1 MQERAPAIRRSAARL
16 TPIVPP
22 LRFRTIRMIHR
33 ARLVIPAITML
44 LGGVR
49 AAAAQDASPA
59 ALSDGDRAMLRVMPL
74 PMSAEFGA
82 GSLDLRRGLSTVGVR
97 CPDARVARALV
108 RFGRHLTQARGRTRG
123 VTGDRARFTVSC
135 ARRASPFQQ
144 PIEDESYTLEVR
156 PDEVTVSAQ
165 SPYGVLHGLETLV
178 QLVERTDST
187 LRIPTVTIEDRP
199 RFPWRGLMI
208 DVARHWMPK
217 EVILRNLDAMAAVK
231 LNVLHLHLSDD
242 QGFRVESRRFPRL
255 HQAGS
260 GGSYYTQA
268 DVREIV
274 AYAADRGIRVVPEFD
289 VPGHTTS
296 WLVAYPELGS
306 GTGPYTLARQYGI
319 HDATIDPTREEV
331 YTFFDRFF
339 GEMATLFPD
348 SYVHIGGD
356 EVSGKT
362 HWNTN
367 PRIQQFMRERGMRDN
382 HALQS
387 HFNLR
392 LQAILA
398 GHRRTIVGWDEVLSD
413 SLRRPAVIQSWRGQE
428 SLFEAVHRG
437 FEGILSVGWYLDHK
451 LPAAD
456 LYRVEPTKLAQAV
469 AIVPDSARWKTWNVR
484 LSAGEGVIDA
494 RLTLFGAPERGTGAF
509 EVMGSVRPIESAT
522 VSGDSV
528 RAKFAS
534 DGGSATLV
542 GVQRGDSLRG
552 TAGMFGFSLPFAG
565 KRIGGSDMPGTVIP
579 TFKTVPPLTSESERR
594 ILGGE
599 AAMWSEAVSAGTID
613 SRIWPRAAVV
623 AEKLW
628 SPAASTTDVE
638 DMYRRLDHVSGVL
651 SSRGVTHETA
661 YPTALRDLLGSD
673 DIEPLRT
680 LVDALEEVKQY
691 QRMAF
696 DPAQTL
702 EPELKSLAD
711 VARPESRTARRFAK
725 RVEAMLADTARSAS
739 VPELREQLTIWRDNH
754 ARLAPMLAKAR
765 QAPDILA
772 LSERLSAAAGAGPVA
787 PDAIERRETLSEA
800 EATRYRDVL
809 ARAAAARAAVMLPAI
824 PAIRS
829 LVERAAR

>member
-1 MQERAPAIRRSAARL
+1 MR
-16 TPIVPP
+16 
-22 LRFRTIRMIHR
+22 HR
-33 ARLVIPAITML
+33 ARLVVLLIPML
-44 LGGVR
+44 LGAR
-49 AAAAQDASPA
+49 AARAQPA
-59 ALSDGDRAMLRVMPL
+59 PAYPISDGDRDLLRVMPL
-74 PMSAEFGA
+74 PASAEFGA
-82 GSLDLRRGLSTVGVR
+82 GALDLRRGLSTVGVR
-97 CPDARVARALV
+97 CADSRVARALV
-108 RFGRHLTQARGRTRG
+108 RFGRHLAQAKGRTRG
-123 VTGDRARFTVSC
+123 VTGSRAAFTVSC
-135 ARRASPFQQ
+135 ARRAGSIQQ
-144 PIEDESYTLEVR
+144 PVEDESYTLTVR
-156 PDEVTVSAQ
+156 PDEVTVAAQ
-165 SPYGVLHGLETLV
+165 TPYGVLHGLETLV

-208 DVARHWMPK
+208 DVSRHWMPK

-260 GGSYYTQA
+260 GGNYYTQA

-348 SYVHIGGD
+348 PYVHIGGD

-367 PRIQQFMRERGMRDN
+367 PRIQQFMRERGLRDN

-398 GHRRTIVGWDEVLSD
+398 SHRRMMVGWDEVLTD

-437 FEGILSVGWYLDHK
+437 FDGILSAGWYLDHK

-456 LYRVEPTKLAQAV
+456 LYRVEPTKLAQSV
-469 AIVPDSARWKTWNVR
+469 AIVPDSARWKTWNLQFR
-484 LSAGEGVIDA
+484 AGEGVIDG
-494 RLTLFGAPERGTGAF
+494 RLTLFGPPERMTGAF
-509 EVMGSVRPIESAT
+509 DLMGTVRPIESAT
-522 VSGDSV
+522 WSGDTV
-528 RAKFAS
+528 RLAFRS
-534 DGGSATLV
+534 DGGSAALV
-542 GVQRGDSLRG
+542 GVQRADSLNG
-552 TAGMFGFSLPFAG
+552 TAGLFGFTLPFAG
-565 KRIGGSDMPGTVIP
+565 KRIGGSDVPGTVIP
-579 TFKTVPPLTSESERR
+579 TFKVVPPLTPESERR

-599 AAMWSEAVSAGTID
+599 AAMWSEVVSAGTID
-613 SRIWPRAAVV
+613 SRIWPRTAAI

-628 SPAASTTDVE
+628 SPASVTTDVE
-638 DMYRRLDHVSGVL
+638 DMYRRLDQVSAVL
-651 SSRGVTHETA
+651 TTRGVTHETA
-661 YPTALRDLLGSD
+661 YPIALSELLGHD
-673 DIEPLRT
+673 DIAPLRT
-680 LVDALEEVKQY
+680 LVDALEEVKHY

-711 VARPESRTARRFAK
+711 VARPESRIARRFAT
-725 RVEAMLADTARSAS
+725 RVDAMLADSTRRADI
-739 VPELREQLTIWRDNH
+739 VDLRAQLTVWSDNH
-754 ARLAPMLAKAR
+754 ARLAPMLGKAR
-765 QAPDILA
+765 QSQDILA
-772 LSERLSAAAGAGPVA
+772 LSERLSTSAAAGLAA
-787 PDAIERRETLSEA
+787 LDAIERRETLSA
-800 EATRYRDVL
+800 GEATRYREL
-809 ARAAAARAAVMLPAI
+809 LTRAAAARAGVMLPAI
-824 PAIRS
+824 PAIRR
-829 LVERAAR
+829 LVDRAKR

>member
-1 MQERAPAIRRSAARL
+1 MLAGGIRVAGAQPAPLQI
-16 TPIVPP
+16 
-22 LRFRTIRMIHR
+22 
-33 ARLVIPAITML
+33 
-44 LGGVR
+44 
-49 AAAAQDASPA
+49 
-59 ALSDGDRAMLRVMPL
+59 SDGDRALLRVMPL
-74 PMSAEFGA
+74 PASAEFGA

-108 RFGRHLTQARGRTRG
+108 RFGKHLAQARGRTRG
-123 VTGDRARFTVSC
+123 VSGSRAGFTVSC
-135 ARRASPFQQ
+135 ARRAAPLQQ
-144 PIEDESYTLEVR
+144 AVEDESYTLTVR
-156 PDEVTVSAQ
+156 PNEVNVEAQ
-165 SPYGVLHGLETLV
+165 TPYGVLHGLETLL

-187 LRIPTVTIEDRP
+187 LRVPAVTIEDRP
-199 RFPWRGLMI
+199 RYPWRGLMI

-260 GGSYYTQA
+260 GGKYYTQA

-319 HDATIDPTREEV
+319 HDATIDPTREEI

-348 SYVHIGGD
+348 PYVHIGGD

-367 PRIQQFMRERGMRDN
+367 PRIQQFMRERGFENN
-382 HALQS
+382 HVLQA

-398 GHRRTIVGWDEVLSD
+398 RHRRTIVGWDEILND

-428 SLFEAVHRG
+428 SLLEAVHRG
-437 FEGILSVGWYLDHK
+437 FDGVLSSGWYLDYK

-456 LYRVEPTKLAQAV
+456 LYRVDPAKQATTA
-469 AIVPDSARWKTWNVR
+469 AIVPDSARWKTWSIHVR
-484 LSAGEGVIDA
+484 AGEGVIDG
-494 RLTLFGAPERGTGAF
+494 RMTLFGAAEGTTGAL
-509 EVMGSVRPIESAT
+509 ELAGSTRPFDSTAAN
-522 VSGDSV
+522 GDSL
-528 RAKFAS
+528 RLAFHS
-534 DGGSATLV
+534 DGGSGVLL
-542 GVQRGDSLRG
+542 GVQRGDSLAG
-552 TAGMFGFSLPFAG
+552 TVSMFGFNVPFTG
-565 KRIGGSDMPGTVIP
+565 KRIGGSDMPGTVMP
-579 TFKTVPPLTSESERR
+579 TFKTIPPLTPESERR

-599 AAMWSEAVSAGTID
+599 AAMWSEVVSPGTID
-613 SRIWPRAAVV
+613 SRIWPRTAAI

-628 SPAASTTDVE
+628 SPLSSTTDVD
-638 DMYRRLDHVSGVL
+638 DMYRRLDQVTTVL
-651 SSRGVTHETA
+651 TARGVTHESA
-661 YPTALRDLLGSD
+661 YPTALADLLGAD
-673 DIEPLRT
+673 DIGPLRT
-680 LVDALEEVKQY
+680 LVDLLEEVKNY
-691 QRMAF
+691 QRWAF
-696 DPAQTL
+696 NPAQML

-711 VARPESRTARRFAK
+711 VARPESRPARRFAA
-725 RVEAMLADTARSAS
+725 RVDAMLADTARRPDTRA
-739 VPELREQLTIWRDNH
+739 LREQLTLWRDNH
-754 ARLAPMLAKAR
+754 ARLVPLLAKAR
-765 QAPDILA
+765 QSQDISA
-772 LSERLSAAAGAGPVA
+772 LSERLSASAAAGLAA
-787 PDAIERRETLSEA
+787 LDAIERRERLSDDEA
-800 EATRYRDVL
+800 NRYRGVL
-809 ARAAAARAAVMLPAI
+809 RDAAAPRAAVINPVI
-824 PAIRS
+824 PAIRN